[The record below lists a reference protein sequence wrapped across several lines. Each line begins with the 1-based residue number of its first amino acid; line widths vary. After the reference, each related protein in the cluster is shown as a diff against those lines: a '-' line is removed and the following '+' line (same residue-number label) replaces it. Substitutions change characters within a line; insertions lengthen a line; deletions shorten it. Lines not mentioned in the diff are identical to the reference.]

1 MVNLLEVRLM
11 ASRLAVFVEMQ
22 GFGERTGAKVRFNCL
37 DK

>member
-11 ASRLAVFVEMQ
+11 ASRLGVFEEMH